1 MKLFTENRAE
11 NKFRLDPRKEV
22 NRLKKS
28 QSQGLVRIL
37 DSIRN
42 RRLWQ
47 ETTEDYWPVQS

>member
-11 NKFRLDPRKEV
+11 NKFRLDLRKEV